1 MYPFNLL
8 IGPFHIT
15 NYDLFNFLGLVF
27 LFILMV
33 AFVEK
38 KAPFSRRQ
46 IAVGCIVGIITGTT
60 GAKLTH
66 LLLYAEN
73 YRGMSP
79 EKVLFAAGHAFI
91 GGAVISLVAVYILFR
106 YYKVSFFYVADYLLP
121 FFGLMRATGRIG
133 CLLTGCCHGSVSA
146 LPWACFFGD
155 GLLRHPTQAYM
166 LILTLSIF
174 IAGRLSYRRLM
185 ARAGIIFFSSIIM
198 YGLGRFFVEFFRV
211 DSPYVIG
218 YLKLS
223 HTTLVVI
230 SVFGLAGLFVL
241 YRRHRRQTAILSLII
256 WYFGRFA
263 ISMVVMSAVVL
274 TILSF
279 LPKLNHKDVIDL
291 RIGKGGIGKI
301 EAKSEIDYRLIE
313 KIKRA
318 LEVYKRDN
326 GSYPTQ
332 EQGLKALIEK
342 PTARPMPIN
351 WNGPYIDNRLL
362 LSEDTRPYKYQLDR
376 YGDKWSYRITVPFK
390 EKGPSAPVEEERGY
404 VLEVEV
410 HHALA
415 LYKLDNGIYPTQGQ
429 GLNAL
434 IEKPGISPV
443 PQNWQGPYLKG
454 PLKNRSGKSY
464 RYKIEERGGEVRY
477 FIYTE

>member
-8 IGPFHIT
+8 IGPLRIT
-15 NYDLFNFLGLVF
+15 NYDLFGFLALV
-27 LFILMV
+27 LLAISLV
-33 AFVEK
+33 AFVDRQ
-38 KAPFSRRQ
+38 APFNRKQ
-46 IAVGCIVGIITGTT
+46 MLVGSIFGIIAGTI

-79 EKVLFAAGHAFI
+79 EKVLFTAGHAYI
-91 GGAVISLVAVYILFR
+91 GGAVLSVIAAYLVCRYYRVGFLEVGDYILP
-106 YYKVSFFYVADYLLP
+106 Y
-121 FFGLMRATGRIG
+121 FGLLRAVGRIG
-133 CLLTGCCHGSVSA
+133 CLMTGCCHGSASA
-146 LPWACFFGD
+146 LPWACYFGD

-166 LILTLSIF
+166 FILTLSIF

-185 ARAGIIFFSSIIM
+185 VTPGIIFFSSIIM

-211 DSPYVIG
+211 DSPYIIG
-218 YLKLS
+218 YLKFS
-223 HTTLVVI
+223 HSVLVII
-230 SVFGLAGLFVL
+230 SIFGLAGLFVL
-241 YRRHRRQTAILSLII
+241 HRRYRRQTAILSLII

-263 ISMVVMSAVVL
+263 ISMVVMSVAVL

-279 LPKLNHKDVIDL
+279 LPKINHIDVIDI
-291 RIGKGGIGKI
+291 RIAKSGIEKI
-301 EAKSEIDYRLIE
+301 EAKSATDYRLIE

-318 LEVYKRDN
+318 LEAYKHDN

-342 PTARPMPIN
+342 PKTKPIPMN
-351 WNGPYIDNRLL
+351 WNGPYIDDKLL
-362 LSEDTRPYKYQLDR
+362 LSEGARPYKYQLDR
-376 YGDKWSYRITVPFK
+376 YGDTWSYRITAPFK
-390 EKGPSAPVEEERGY
+390 EKGPSATAGKEREY

-415 LYKLDNGIYPTQGQ
+415 LYKLDNGIYPTQKQ

-434 IEKPGISPV
+434 IKKPRISPL
-443 PQNWQGPYLKG
+443 PQNWKGPYLKG
-454 PLKNRSGKSY
+454 PLKDRSGKSY
-464 RYKIEERGGEVRY
+464 RYKIEERSGEVKY